1 MIINS
6 LIFVLNPLCSLTEF
20 ALLVSRI
27 HETEFPHAKFF
38 VSLISQS
45 SYLLFD
51 HGSNLLKIV
60 GLTNNQIYG
69 VSRRMLDVRRP
80 REKPSKEAQEE
91 QLIPYGPIPDE
102 RKMFASYSL
111 EVMKCWYKLIDNHI
125 IVAQRFHYLRI
136 TDSGHELYYH
146 SSSLT

>member
-1 MIINS
+1 MIYALTMILTN
-6 LIFVLNPLCSLTEF
+6 LNT
-20 ALLVSRI
+20 
-27 HETEFPHAKFF
+27 
-38 VSLISQS
+38 
-45 SYLLFD
+45 
-51 HGSNLLKIV
+51 V

-111 EVMKCWYKLIDNHI
+111 EVKTIYIN
-125 IVAQRFHYLRI
+125 
-136 TDSGHELYYH
+136 
-146 SSSLT
+146 